1 MELLLFKRRGKLGNL
16 FKKKI
21 EIKLGKKKQEQLI
34 EILNDIQS
42 IELKL

>member
-1 MELLLFKRRGKLGNL
+1 MEFLLLKRQEKLGNL

-21 EIKLGKKKQEQLI
+21 ELKLGKKKQEQLI
-34 EILNDIQS
+34 EILKNIEA